1 MFFKSHLIHGEGEKE
16 RFRTWPK
23 NIPIFSGSDKVY
35 RHHYERYYEPWL
47 KDIRCKPGL
56 KIVEIGAE
64 RGRSLKVWDDFF
76 TAPETIV
83 GVAYGISQSRM
94 FNRLGARTFVL
105 WGDQSKNETMQ
116 ELITKGPWDVI
127 IDDGSHLPSH
137 MIYTM
142 FALWQSVK
150 PGGLYIIE
158 P

>member
-1 MFFKSHLIHGEGEKE
+1 
-16 RFRTWPK
+16 
-23 NIPIFSGSDKVY
+23 
-35 RHHYERYYEPWL
+35 
-47 KDIRCKPGL
+47 
-56 KIVEIGAE
+56 
-64 RGRSLKVWDDFF
+64 
-76 TAPETIV
+76 
-83 GVAYGISQSRM
+83 
-94 FNRLGARTFVL
+94 
-105 WGDQSKNETMQ
+105 MQ

>member
-1 MFFKSHLIHGEGEKE
+1 MVKAKKKGFARG
-16 RFRTWPK
+16 PK